1 MKDVEILDDLV
12 AFVKPVFPDAVPDA
26 IDFSEK
32 ILNGTTK
39 KFEGEDRLLM
49 KSVIANSFIY
59 GIFYVLNKKTK
70 VVSDEKADKT
80 L

>member
-12 AFVKPVFPDAVPDA
+12 AFVKPLFPHAVPDA

-32 ILNGTTK
+32 ILNGTNK

-59 GIFYVLNKKTK
+59 GIFYALNKKTK
-70 VVSDEKADKT
+70 VISDEKTD
-80 L
+80 

>member
-1 MKDVEILDDLV
+1 MKDVEVLDDLV

-32 ILNGTTK
+32 ILNGTNK

-49 KSVIANSFIY
+49 KSVIANSFLY
-59 GIFYVLNKKTK
+59 GMFYVLNNTK
-70 VVSDEKADKT
+70 VVSNEKADKT

>member
-12 AFVKPVFPDAVPDA
+12 AFVKPLFPDAVPDA

-32 ILNGTTK
+32 ILNGTNK

-59 GIFYVLNKKTK
+59 GIFYALNKKTK
-70 VVSDEKADKT
+70 VVSDEKTDKT

>member
-12 AFVKPVFPDAVPDA
+12 AFVKPLFPDVVPDA

-32 ILNGTTK
+32 ILNGTNK

-59 GIFYVLNKKTK
+59 GIFYSLNKKTK
-70 VVSDEKADKT
+70 VVSDEKANQVI
-80 L
+80 

>member
-12 AFVKPVFPDAVPDA
+12 AFIKPLFPDALPDA

-39 KFEGEDRLLM
+39 EFEGEDRLLM
-49 KSVIANSFIY
+49 KSVIVNSFLY
-59 GIFYVLNKKTK
+59 GMFYALNKKIK
-70 VVSDEKADKT
+70 GVDNEKADQA

>member
-12 AFVKPVFPDAVPDA
+12 SFVKPVFPDAVPDA

-32 ILNGTTK
+32 ILNGTNK

-49 KSVIANSFIY
+49 KSVIVNSFLY
-59 GIFYVLNKKTK
+59 GMFYALNKKTK
-70 VVSDEKADKT
+70 VVSNEKADQAI
-80 L
+80 

>member
-59 GIFYVLNKKTK
+59 GIFYALNKKTK
-70 VVSDEKADKT
+70 VVSDEKTDKA

>member
-1 MKDVEILDDLV
+1 MKDVEVLNDLV

-32 ILNGTTK
+32 ILNGTNK

-49 KSVIANSFIY
+49 KSVIANSFLY
-59 GIFYVLNKKTK
+59 GMFYVLNKIKG
-70 VVSDEKADKT
+70 VDNEKADQA

>member
-12 AFVKPVFPDAVPDA
+12 AFVKPVFPDAVTDA

-59 GIFYVLNKKTK
+59 GIFYALNKKTK
-70 VVSDEKADKT
+70 VVSDEKTDKA

>member
-12 AFVKPVFPDAVPDA
+12 EFVKPVFPDAILDA
-26 IDFSEK
+26 IDFSAK
-32 ILNGTTK
+32 ILNGTNK

-59 GIFYVLNKKTK
+59 GIFYALNKKTK
-70 VVSDEKADKT
+70 VVSDEKADQAI
-80 L
+80 